1 MCRRVL
7 EPAQGNGIPFVEEVE
22 EIMSNLLLEIGT
34 EEIPAGYIS
43 PALKAMSSE
52 LSRKLTD
59 AHIDHGKTEVYAT
72 PRRLAVKVA
81 NVAAKQQS
89 IKSEIVGPP
98 ARVGFDDQ
106 GNPTMAAHKFAEK
119 VGVPV
124 KRLTV
129 KKTSKGEYL
138 AVIKQQR
145 GAAARTLLKD
155 ILPEVILSIP
165 FPKKMRWADLDI
177 EFARPIHTILALLGD
192 KVIRFQVGHLISGRY
207 TNGHSFMSP
216 GKIRLAA
223 SDEYLEALRAA
234 HVVADLQDRK
244 TRLERDIAQVAQKL
258 GGRILPDDELVDIVN
273 NLVEYPVAVAGNF
286 DKKFL
291 DVPDEVLINAMR
303 EHQKYF
309 AVVDKNNKLMP
320 CFIAVNNTEA
330 RDMAVVAKG
339 HERVLRARLADAQ
352 FFYQGD
358 LEVTNDERV
367 EKLKRVLFQAELG
380 TVHAKI
386 ERVAKIGEYLT
397 TAVDM
402 GPAAEAARLDLKKQV
417 VRAAMLSKADL
428 VSQVVGEF
436 PKLQGIMGR
445 IYATAAGELP
455 TVAAAI
461 EEHYRPVYSGA
472 PLPQTLAGA
481 LLSIADKIDSI
492 CGCFSVGLV
501 PTGASDPYALR
512 RQGIGIL
519 QIMLDQDFT
528 LSLAGLIEESL
539 KQFKPQDPQTVKTQ
553 VYTFLR
559 NRLTN
564 LLVDGGFS
572 KDTVAAVLTP
582 AADNIPD
589 TWRRADALEKLKAK
603 PDFEPLAAAFKR
615 VVNIIKKADNVQ
627 PEDLDQ
633 KLFQHESEKALLDAY
648 ERVKN
653 SVEED
658 LAAGRFDQALIKIAA
673 LRDPVDAFFEGVMV
687 MTEDLN
693 VRRNRLALL
702 GHIEALFG
710 KIADFS
716 RLSG

>member
-1 MCRRVL
+1 
-7 EPAQGNGIPFVEEVE
+7 
-22 EIMSNLLLEIGT
+22 MSNLLLEIGT

-43 PALKAMSSE
+43 PALKALSSE
-52 LSRKLTD
+52 LLRKLAD
-59 AHIDHGKTEVYAT
+59 AHIDHGYAEVYAT

-81 NVAAKQQS
+81 NVAGKQKS

-129 KKTSKGEYL
+129 KETPKGEYL
-138 AVIKQQR
+138 AVVKQQR
-145 GAAARTLLKD
+145 GAATRTLLKD

-165 FPKKMRWADLDI
+165 FPKKMRWADLNI
-177 EFARPIHTILALLGD
+177 EFARPIHTIVALLGD
-192 KVIRFQVGHLISGRY
+192 KVIPFQLGNLKSGRY
-207 TNGHSFMSP
+207 TNGHSFMAP

-223 SDEYLEALRAA
+223 CDDYSEALRSA
-234 HVVADLQDRK
+234 HVVVDLQDRK
-244 TRLERDIAQVAQKL
+244 TRLERDIARVAQKL

-286 DKKFL
+286 DKRFL

-330 RDMAVVAKG
+330 KDMAVVAKG

-358 LEVTNDERV
+358 LEITNDERIQM
-367 EKLKRVLFQAELG
+367 LKRVLFQAELG

-402 GPAAEAARLDLKKQV
+402 GPAADVARVELKKQV

-445 IYATAAGELP
+445 IYATAAGEPP
-455 TVAAAI
+455 TVATAI

-519 QIMLDQDFT
+519 QIMLDQGFT
-528 LSLAGLIEESL
+528 LSLSDLIEESL
-539 KQFKPQDPQTVKTQ
+539 KRFNPKDPREVKMQ
-553 VYTFLR
+553 VYTFLH

-564 LLVDGGFS
+564 LLVDDGFA
-572 KDTVAAVLTP
+572 KDTVAAVLSV

-658 LAAGRFDQALIKIAA
+658 LAKGRFDEALIKIAT
-673 LRDPVDAFFEGVMV
+673 LRNPVDAFFEGVMV
-687 MTEDLN
+687 MTEELN

-702 GHIEALFG
+702 GHIETLFG
-710 KIADFS
+710 KFADFS